1 MLQTSELSIQNLQDV
16 FSTFNQ
22 VSTDLQKSYEE
33 LQGQVA
39 NLNLELATA
48 RSARLKD
55 LKAKEQMANKLSSL
69 MKALPGGILVIN
81 SKQIVVEENQSAIDL
96 LGVSLI
102 NLPWNAIHKT
112 SASLDDAPGISG
124 EFTLGNNRSISVT
137 SSDYGDQ
144 GDKILLITDVTETV
158 ALNRQINR
166 DKRLRAMGEMAARL
180 AHQIRTPLSTA
191 ILYLS
196 NLNTRKEETPE
207 SGHYIHKIHGK
218 LGHIEKLVTGMLQ
231 YINEGINTTETLSLN
246 QLVQDITG
254 TISDRLKDSDSHITY
269 QGFENDAVMRGN
281 PMALENAI
289 LNLVEN
295 ALAAIPAQAVIRIG
309 LDKIDKQFV
318 LTIED
323 NGPGIAPELREQIFD
338 PFFSTKN
345 QGTGLG
351 LAIVL
356 SVIKAHGGDIQISD
370 SSLGGAKFLV
380 HLPDNQNQELDNT
393 GLWESQTESLGSRL
407 KEAADE

>member
-1 MLQTSELSIQNLQDV
+1 MLQTSDLNIQNLQDV

-33 LQGQVA
+33 LEGQVA

-48 RSARLKD
+48 RSARLRD
-55 LKAKEQMANKLSSL
+55 LKAKEQLANKLSSL
-69 MKALPGGILVIN
+69 MKSLPGGILVIN
-81 SKQIVVEENQSAIDL
+81 NNHVVIEENQAAIDL
-96 LGVSLI
+96 LGGSL
-102 NLPWNAIHKT
+102 LDHPWSTIHKKAT
-112 SASLDDAPGISG
+112 SQDEMPGFSG
-124 EFTLGNNRSISVT
+124 EFTLSNNRSISVT

-158 ALNRQINR
+158 ALNKQVNR

-196 NLNTRKEETPE
+196 NLNTRKEDSTE

-246 QLVQDITG
+246 KLLKDVTC
-254 TISDRLKDSDSHITY
+254 TINERLKNSDSQITY
-269 QGFENDAVMRGN
+269 QGIDEDTIIRGN
-281 PMALENAI
+281 PMALENAT

-295 ALAAIPAQAVIRIG
+295 ALAAISTRAEIKIG
-309 LDKIDKQFV
+309 LDKIDNQFV
-318 LTIED
+318 FSIED

-380 HLPDNQNQELDNT
+380 HLPDNQYQELDNT
-393 GLWESQTESLGSRL
+393 GLWESQTDSLGSRL

>member
-81 SKQIVVEENQSAIDL
+81 SDQVVVEENQAAIDL
-96 LGVSLI
+96 LGVSLM
-102 NLPWNAIHKT
+102 NLPWNAIHKS
-112 SASLDDAPGISG
+112 SASQDDAPGISG

-158 ALNRQINR
+158 ALNQQINR

-207 SGHYIHKIHGK
+207 SGNYIHKIHGK

-246 QLVQDITG
+246 QLLQDITG
-254 TISDRLKDSDSHITY
+254 TISDRLKESDSQITY

-295 ALAAIPAQAVIRIG
+295 ALAAISAQAVIRIG

-393 GLWESQTESLGSRL
+393 GLWESQNESLGSRL